1 MGDTRVEVNPSTE
14 TDNTSGATSAAGD
27 GFKAITSQE
36 ELNRVLSD
44 RLERERAKFADYRDV
59 KAKAAQL
66 DALTEAKKTDE
77 QKLNDRIAA
86 LESEATKARADALR
100 MRIASKHGIGDE
112 DADLFLTGTDE
123 ETLTRQAQRLADRAA
138 TRKPGIVSPREG
150 TNQSTQSGSD
160 ERAFVRQLFA
170 RANTD

>member
-1 MGDTRVEVNPSTE
+1 MGDTRVEVSPSAE
-14 TDNTSGATSAAGD
+14 TDNTSGATSAAGE
-27 GFKAITSQE
+27 GFKAITSQD
-36 ELNRVLSD
+36 ELNRVLAD
-44 RLERERAKFADYRDV
+44 RLERERAKFADYKDV
-59 KAKAAQL
+59 KAKAARL
-66 DALTEAKKTDE
+66 DEIEAANKTEAE
-77 QKLNDRIAA
+77 KLAERTAAAERERDAARSEALRLRIAA
-86 LESEATKARADALR
+86 
-100 MRIASKHGIGDE
+100 KHSISDE

-150 TNQSTQSGSD
+150 TNQTTQSGSD